1 MNKKSIKTRIVG
13 FLVLVI
19 LILVASIATED
30 VLKFNKYIDGN
41 TNEEITKSAKIFR
54 SKINDMKT
62 MSFDAGMQ
70 LVLNKDVVAAIKQ
83 KDTDIILKTL
93 EPLINNSDMDFIT
106 ITDEKGVVLART
118 HDKSKKGD
126 SVLGQTNIQ
135 NALKGKANSQ
145 VESGTSV
152 KLSVRSGI
160 PVKDNNGKIIGVISL
175 GYRLDTNKVVDYIKS
190 NLNCD
195 ATIFLGDTRIATTIK
210 KDGKRVIGT
219 KLNSN
224 IAKNVLSGS
233 HYVGEADI
241 IGKTYDTSYDPIIGV
256 NNKVSGILF
265 VGKDK
270 SISKGFKRDFISS
283 NLIIGIIAILIFG
296 SAIYIFIN
304 LKLSRPLKEIV
315 RHFDN
320 LSSGKFNVPVSDV
333 FIKRN
338 DEIGELA
345 NAVVTMQKDIGNL
358 VNEIIIDSEGIS
370 ASSEELSATVEEFYS
385 MIQSIDGEIKNIA
398 VAAQETSAISEEI
411 NASVEEINSNVE
423 RLSNKA
429 GEGSENSNSFKK
441 RAAKIERDSK
451 ESIDRV
457 KDIYNDKEKNI
468 VKSIEEGSIVEKIIV
483 MVNTIKNISKETN
496 LLSLNAAIE
505 AARAGEY
512 GKGFVVVAEEVGKLA
527 NQSADAVKEVED
539 VINRV
544 KYAFND
550 LSSNSNEIL
559 EFVKQD
565 INPQLESFKKLGSD
579 YYNDSNFVS
588 EMSQKIL
595 IMAKEISESIRQV
608 GEAMDTMTN
617 NTQISYRNVD
627 SIEKSINETS
637 KGIEQVA
644 KTAQNQAELAQKL
657 NEMMQ
662 KFEV

>member
-1 MNKKSIKTRIVG
+1 MNKKSIKTRIVA
-13 FLVLVI
+13 FLVVVI
-19 LILVASIATED
+19 LILVASVVVED
-30 VLKFNKYIDGN
+30 VLRFDKYVDGT
-41 TNEEITKSAKIFR
+41 TNEEITKSSKIFM
-54 SKINDMKT
+54 KKLDDMKIT
-62 MSFDAGMQ
+62 SFSAGMQ
-70 LVLNKDVVAAIKQ
+70 LVLNKEVVSAIKQ
-83 KDTDIILKTL
+83 KDTSIILRTL

-126 SVLGQTNIQ
+126 SIIEQTNVQ
-135 NALKGKANSQ
+135 NAIKGKANSQ

-160 PVKDNNGKIIGVISL
+160 PVKDSDGKIIGVISA
-175 GYRLDTNKVVDYIKS
+175 GYRLDTNKVVDYIKKS
-190 NLNCD
+190 LNCD

-219 KLNSN
+219 KLNSD
-224 IAKNVLSGS
+224 IAKKVLSGS
-233 HYVGEADI
+233 KYIGEANI
-241 IGKTYDTSYDPIIGV
+241 LGKSYDTLYDPIMDG

-265 VGKDK
+265 VGRDR
-270 SISKGFKRDFISS
+270 SISEGFKRDFINS
-283 NLIIGIIAILIFG
+283 NLMIAIIAILIFG
-296 SAIYIFIN
+296 SSIYIFIN
-304 LKLSRPLKEIV
+304 LKLSKPLKDIV
-315 RHFDN
+315 KHFDN
-320 LSSGKFNVPVSDV
+320 LSNGKFNIPVSDA

-345 NAVVTMQKDIGNL
+345 NAVVIMQKNIGSL
-358 VNEIIIDSEGIS
+358 VNEIVIDSEDIS

-385 MIQSIDGEIKNIA
+385 MMQNIDAEIKNIA
-398 VAAQETSAISEEI
+398 VTAEETSAISEEI

-423 RLSNKA
+423 RLSSKA
-429 GEGSENSNSFKK
+429 GEGNENSDSFKV
-441 RAAKIERDSK
+441 RATKIEKDSK

-457 KDIYNDKEKNI
+457 KNIYNDKEKNI
-468 VKSIEEGSIVEKIIV
+468 VKSIEEVSIVEKIIV
-483 MVNTIKNISKETN
+483 MVNTIKDISEETN

-505 AARAGEY
+505 AARAGEH
-512 GKGFVVVAEEVGKLA
+512 GKGFAVVADEVRKLA
-527 NQSADAVKEVED
+527 SQSAETVKEVED
-539 VINRV
+539 IISRV

-550 LSSNSNEIL
+550 LSNNSSEIL
-559 EFVKQD
+559 KFVKQD
-565 INPQLESFKKLGSD
+565 INPQLESFEKLGSD

-595 IMAKEISESIRQV
+595 IMAKEISESIHQV

-617 NTQISYRNVD
+617 NTQISYKNVE
-627 SIEKSINETS
+627 SIERSISETS

-644 KTAQNQAELAQKL
+644 LTAQNQAVLAQKL